1 VYHWPLKGFWPHES
15 LWLFVRLMQRRI
27 PTKLLFIIRTV
38 VYYRLV
44 GGVGQGGVLILCYSK
59 FTYNSREKLP
69 PPPSGGHF
77 PRTKLPDIHENTPR
91 TFSPWKIPPGCQLYY
106 CTRRMLKELL
116 HEWKAYAVV
125 TFFSSVC

>member
-1 VYHWPLKGFWPHES
+1 
-15 LWLFVRLMQRRI
+15 MQRRI

-69 PPPSGGHF
+69 PPLSEGIFPEQSFPTSMKTLPGHF
-77 PRTKLPDIHENTPR
+77 PREKSPPDASFITAIVE
-91 TFSPWKIPPGCQLYY
+91 C
-106 CTRRMLKELL
+106 
-116 HEWKAYAVV
+116 
-125 TFFSSVC
+125 